1 MKGLFKSSL
10 LVVIALL
17 KLANAIPIPEA
28 AGLAQA
34 GATSIE
40 QQAIKYDYPRGLVD
54 LERRQPRILLDFE
67 RRDLEAD
74 VQPVLQA
81 AQPLA
86 DGVDQGATNLG
97 YHAA

>member
-10 LVVIALL
+10 LVVLTLL
-17 KLANAIPIPEA
+17 MTNASPIP
-28 AGLAQA
+28 GPVDQAQA
-34 GATSIE
+34 GEKTIE
-40 QQAIKYDYPRGLVD
+40 QHEFEYDHFRGLAGFEG
-54 LERRQPRILLDFE
+54 LQRRALSDYE
-67 RRDLEAD
+67 RRDLEQV

-86 DGVDQGATNLG
+86 NGVDQGATNLG

>member
-10 LVVIALL
+10 LVVLTLL
-17 KLANAIPIPEA
+17 MANASPIPRP
-28 AGLAQA
+28 GDQAQA
-34 GATSIE
+34 SEKSIE
-40 QQAIKYDYPRGLVD
+40 QHEFEYDHFRKLADFEGLQHRA
-54 LERRQPRILLDFE
+54 LSNYE
-67 RRDLEAD
+67 RRDLEQV

-86 DGVDQGATNLG
+86 NGVDQGATNLG